1 MSTRWQKVFVFFPFW
16 VLHGIL
22 GVYRVLILDE
32 SLFLLPP
39 CIFISLLQGR
49 NGQQGPPGLPG
60 VDGSDVRS

>member
-1 MSTRWQKVFVFFPFW
+1 MFFPFW

-22 GVYRVLILDE
+22 GVFEYLDE

-60 VDGSDVRS
+60 EDGSDVRS